1 MRKASAVFFLV
12 ISLVWHSFATAD
24 LRAAYDHGEGAA
36 HAAMHLENDPHHHH
50 DDGTVQ
56 QDGSEES
63 VQHVYADGNANSAGG
78 MPTHS
83 AALFNDLRAGAQ
95 FSNSATAHPPPVL
108 EGPRRPPR
116 LTA

>member
-1 MRKASAVFFLV
+1 MRKASAVFLLV

-24 LRAAYDHGEGAA
+24 PLAVYDHGEGSA
-36 HAAMHLENDPHHHH
+36 HAAMHLDNEPHHHH

-63 VQHVYADGNANSAGG
+63 VQHVYADGCANSAGV

-83 AALFNDLRAGAQ
+83 AALFNDLRAVAQ
-95 FSNSATAHPPPVL
+95 SCNSATAHPPPVL